1 MAAKNSVAAAELVT
15 KNHVYTQKVGHHLEA
30 NHVVVVLLLLYMIR
44 RRRRI

>member
-30 NHVVVVLLLLYMIR
+30 HHVVVVLLIYMIR